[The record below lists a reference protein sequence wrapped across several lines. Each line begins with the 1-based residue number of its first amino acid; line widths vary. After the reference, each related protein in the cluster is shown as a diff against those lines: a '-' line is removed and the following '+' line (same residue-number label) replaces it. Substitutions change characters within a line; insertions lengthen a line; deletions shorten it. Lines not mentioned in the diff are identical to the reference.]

1 VEQTAAP
8 RTDRSDPHC
17 SGRLVLVSSSVHLTA
32 VPAAPAVVE
41 PLDRRRPNVAGDLRT
56 VLQSAPGF
64 RRALLGYDRFQVDT
78 YVQWAEEELAGAGR
92 ERDDLLVRY
101 ARLRADLDETRRL
114 LSHRPSG
121 RDSLQLSHRLG
132 SILAAAADEA
142 DRLRADAAAERA
154 AAAAEA
160 AQVRAEAAAEAERI
174 VGEAVAEAERVL
186 TEASAEADRIATV
199 AERLL
204 DEAEQT
210 SAEARTEAEAR
221 LAKVA
226 ALQRRAAEEAER
238 MRQDA
243 AAAAT
248 TTRLQ
253 ARDDVLRMLAAAR
266 EERRRTEGM
275 GAALRERVE
284 RDAAARCATLE
295 AEIRDL
301 ERRRALAAVPAQRE
315 APAVVS
321 GEPDRTGRRPVQLL
335 HLGRRRGRD

>member
-1 VEQTAAP
+1 VT
-8 RTDRSDPHC
+8 S
-17 SGRLVLVSSSVHLTA
+17 VVHLTA
-32 VPAAPAVVE
+32 VPSAPALVE

-56 VLQSAPGF
+56 VLQGAPGF
-64 RRALLGYDRFQVDT
+64 RRAVLGYERFQVDT

-101 ARLRADLDETRRL
+101 ARLRADLDEARRL

-121 RDSLQLSHRLG
+121 RESLQLSHRLG

-142 DRLRADAAAERA
+142 DRLRADAMAERE

-160 AQVRAEAAAEAERI
+160 AQVRAEAAAEADRI
-174 VGEAVAEAERVL
+174 VGEAVAEAERLVG
-186 TEASAEADRIATV
+186 EAVAEAHRIGTE

-204 DEAEQT
+204 DEAEQI
-210 SAEARTEAEAR
+210 SAETRTEAEAR
-221 LAKVA
+221 LAKA
-226 ALQRRAAEEAER
+226 TALHRRAAEEAER

-243 AAAAT
+243 AADAA

-284 RDAAARCATLE
+284 RDAAARCAVLE
-295 AEIRDL
+295 AEIREL
-301 ERRRALAAVPAQRE
+301 EQRRALAAVPMQPE
-315 APAVVS
+315 ACAVAP
-321 GEPDRTGRRPVQLL
+321 GEPDGPARRPVHLL
-335 HLGRRRGRD
+335 HLGRRPRRD